1 MVVVKKTVA
10 IHPILD
16 GYIRKTWSILIEKG
30 HDATYSTALNYMLL
44 TEVLYLAGFSENEIS
59 ESIQSFLDDEKSLR
73 DLNLEDYANKAD
85 ELFRQKDKDQNLT

>member
-16 GYIRKTWSILIEKG
+16 EYIRQTWSILIKKG

-44 TEVLYLAGFSENEIS
+44 TEVLYFAGFTENEIS
-59 ESIQSFLDDEKSLR
+59 ENIQSFLDDENSLR
-73 DLNLEDYANKAD
+73 DINLEDYANKAD
-85 ELFRQKDKDQNLT
+85 ELFRQKDKEQNLS